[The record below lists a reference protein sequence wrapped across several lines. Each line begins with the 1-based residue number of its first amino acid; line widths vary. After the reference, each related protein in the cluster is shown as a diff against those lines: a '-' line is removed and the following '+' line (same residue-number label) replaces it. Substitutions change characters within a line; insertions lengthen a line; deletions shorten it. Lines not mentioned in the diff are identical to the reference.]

1 MESGYSVGIEWES
14 LDRKFVVIQAR
25 ETIEPEEIPKLVE
38 SIGRI
43 IINASFIFTSAMKRD
58 PVGVAAGAVNIYD
71 ELKRIKK
78 ILE

>member
-1 MESGYSVGIEWES
+1 MGIEWES
-14 LDRKFVVIQAR
+14 LDGRFVVVQAR
-25 ETIEPEEIPKLVE
+25 ETIEPEEVPKLVE

-43 IINASFIFTSAMKRD
+43 MINASFIFTSAMKKD

>member
-1 MESGYSVGIEWES
+1 MGVEWES
-14 LDRKFVVIQAR
+14 LDGKFILLQSR
-25 ETIEPEEIPKLVE
+25 EAITKEEIPKIVE

-43 IINASFIFTSAMKRD
+43 MINASFIFTSAMKKD

-71 ELKRIKK
+71 ELTRIKK